1 MDLTTLLA
9 ATFIL
14 LSALGLDSVMHP
26 RDIVLQADRA
36 ANLGQVYVTDT
47 MLNAVMKAQTE
58 EIFLTPSVASKPVI
72 RMSNQKGIGLSVID
86 ALSLSKVADSLQE
99 QLGHRPDRVALDL
112 FSEGGTVKVLVT
124 GYETRRWGSFEQEVV
139 QVKDER
145 VVSLV
150 KRATIVAMATID
162 PYMTALNLMRR
173 HIKDKD
179 FQGSEDVI
187 VFAKARLGT
196 GRINAQRSLLE
207 NLEGMIALFKG
218 DTNRANERFQAA
230 MGSNP
235 ANHVAILN
243 LALVRLAMDKDA
255 DVEVLVS
262 TMLKDNPPTDPVLLA
277 TAHLTLSAAYLGLR
291 QPGPADTAIAKAAE
305 LNPTNPTVLESW
317 AEVKRQIGDKDA
329 AVRLVEQAGAV
340 ENAFEDYAEVAAL
353 YFSLSW
359 EKGEPVLRSPFD
371 PVSTAPDTAEKTA
384 PTAPRSATMT
394 EPAQEAPQ
402 GGAPA
407 R

>member
-1 MDLTTLLA
+1 
-9 ATFIL
+9 
-14 LSALGLDSVMHP
+14 
-26 RDIVLQADRA
+26 
-36 ANLGQVYVTDT
+36 

-58 EIFLTPSVASKPVI
+58 EIFLTPSVVSKPVI

-99 QLGHRPDRVALDL
+99 QMGYRPARVGLHL
-112 FSEGGTVKVLVT
+112 FSEGSTVKVLVT
-124 GYETRRWGSFEQEVV
+124 GYETRRWGTFEQEVV

-179 FQGSEDVI
+179 FKGSEDVI
-187 VFAKARLGT
+187 AFAKARLGT
-196 GRINAQRSLLE
+196 AKINTERSMLE
-207 NLEGMIALFKG
+207 NLEGMIALFRR
-218 DTNRANERFQAA
+218 DTPRANERFQTA
-230 MGSNP
+230 MESNP
-235 ANHVAILN
+235 GNHVAILN
-243 LALVRLAMDKDA
+243 LALTKLEMDKDA
-255 DVEVLVS
+255 EVEVLVS
-262 TMLKDNPPTDPVLLA
+262 KMLKDNPPDDPVILA

-305 LNPTNPTVLESW
+305 LNPTNPTVLASW
-317 AEVKRQIGDKDA
+317 AEVKQQIGDKEA
-329 AVRLVEQAGAV
+329 AARLIEQSRAV
-340 ENAFEDYAEVAAL
+340 QNENEDYAEVAAL

-371 PVSTAPDTAEKTA
+371 PVATAPDTAEKTA
-384 PTAPRSATMT
+384 PTAPQTATKT
-394 EPAQEAPQ
+394 EPAKEIPPAAAAPK
-402 GGAPA
+402 
-407 R
+407 

>member
-14 LSALGLDSVMHP
+14 FSALGLDSVLHP
-26 RDIVLQADRA
+26 RDIVLEADRA

-58 EIFLTPSVASKPVI
+58 EIFLTPSVVSKPVI
-72 RMSNQKGIGLSVID
+72 RMSNQKGIGLSIID

-99 QLGHRPDRVALDL
+99 QLGYRPDRVALHL

-124 GYETRRWGSFEQEVV
+124 GYETRRWGTFEQEVV

-150 KRATIVAMATID
+150 KRATVVAMATID

-179 FQGSEDVI
+179 FKGSEDVI
-187 VFAKARLGT
+187 AFAKGRLGIA
-196 GRINAQRSLLE
+196 RINAERSMLE
-207 NLEGMIALFKG
+207 NLEGMIALFRR
-218 DTNRANERFQAA
+218 DTSRANERFQSA
-230 MGSNP
+230 MESDPG
-235 ANHVAILN
+235 NHVAILN
-243 LALVRLAMDKDA
+243 LALTKLEMDKDA
-255 DVEVLVS
+255 EVEILVS
-262 TMLKDNPPTDPVLLA
+262 KLLKENPPADPVILA

-291 QPGPADTAIAKAAE
+291 QPGPADAAIAKAAD
-305 LNPTNPTVLESW
+305 LNPTNPTVLASW
-317 AEVKRQIGDKDA
+317 AEVKQQIGDKA
-329 AVRLVEQAGAV
+329 AAARLMERAGAV
-340 ENAFEDYAEVAAL
+340 ENQYEDYAEVAAL

-371 PVSTAPDTAEKTA
+371 PVATAPDTAEKTA
-384 PTAPRSATMT
+384 PTAPETATKT
-394 EPAQEAPQ
+394 EPAKEAPPV
-402 GGAPA
+402 GTPA